1 MMMLIRGVRVQVLY
15 LVSTFRVLPDPGFDV
30 MDAILVYF
38 SVSLHMSLPF
48 SPLLI
53 CSPDSNRVSIQQGLS
68 FSLHCGNH

>member
-48 SPLLI
+48 SPFAYL
-53 CSPDSNRVSIQQGLS
+53 
-68 FSLHCGNH
+68 FS